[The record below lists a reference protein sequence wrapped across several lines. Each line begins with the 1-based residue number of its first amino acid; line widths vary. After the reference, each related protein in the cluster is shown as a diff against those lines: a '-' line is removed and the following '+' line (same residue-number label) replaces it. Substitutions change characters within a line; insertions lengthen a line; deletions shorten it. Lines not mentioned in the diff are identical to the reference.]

1 MRSFLIRSV
10 GTLDPISAVTHTVT
24 FFILDQFLYSSTTMF
39 STFRNRA
46 LVKIYIIPLLSMISQ
61 SMVGA
66 ISVVYALDLGASV
79 TQVNLIS
86 TIRSTMGIFLMVPFG
101 MLSDQFGR
109 RPMLLIPRTI
119 ALFGVL
125 IRAFAT
131 EPNHLLIAA
140 FVGGFAGGGF
150 WPVLLSMISD
160 LAEPEEQREAIGT
173 MWLFSSGGMLLGPFI
188 GSLILTQPQVTL
200 RKLYQFHVIVYTGI
214 LLYMATQIKE
224 TNPQTI
230 KKEKRVHI
238 PYRTYLV
245 DLIRNP
251 GYSSILVIG
260 FSFSFFQSVMNTYIP
275 IYARVNLG
283 LSNAEI
289 SSLTFYRNMA
299 VILIRFSSAT
309 FLTKVSM
316 NVLLISFLA
325 LGGISGLSAPLADS
339 YLSIV
344 LTRFLSGASYG
355 GIRVLETTLIAQES
369 EPGNRG
375 IANSLC
381 DTVKSTGRIFNI
393 LTSSIAETKGLT
405 PVFIIGGV
413 SALTAILPAYYR
425 RRRVP
430 QVVYPM

>member
-1 MRSFLIRSV
+1 M
-10 GTLDPISAVTHTVT
+10 
-24 FFILDQFLYSSTTMF
+24 MF

-79 TQVNLIS
+79 TQVNLIG
-86 TIRSTMGIFLMVPFG
+86 TIQSTMGIFLMVPFG
-101 MLSDQFGR
+101 MLSDRFGR

-200 RKLYQFHVIVYTGI
+200 RNLYQFHVIVYTGI
-214 LLYMATQIKE
+214 LIYMVTQIKE
-224 TNPQTI
+224 TQPLTI
-230 KKEKRVHI
+230 KKERTHT
-238 PYRTYLV
+238 PYRTYIT

-260 FSFSFFQSVMNTYIP
+260 FLFSFFQSVMNTYIP
-275 IYARVNLG
+275 IYARVNLN

-289 SSLTFYRNMA
+289 SSLTFYRNIA

-309 FLTKVSM
+309 FLNKVSM
-316 NVLLISFLA
+316 NVLFISFLA
-325 LGGISGLSAPLADS
+325 LGGISGLSAPLADN
-339 YLSIV
+339 YLSIG
-344 LTRFLSGASYG
+344 LTHFLSGASYG
-355 GIRVLETTLIAQES
+355 GIRVLETTFIAQES
-369 EPGNRG
+369 EPSNRG

-381 DTVKSTGRIFNI
+381 DTVKSTGRILNI
-393 LTSSIAETKGLT
+393 LTSSIAETKGLI
-405 PVFIIGGV
+405 PVFIIGAV
-413 SALTAILPAYYR
+413 STLTAILPAYYR
-425 RRRVP
+425 RRLVR
-430 QVVYPM
+430 